1 LLPWLFAL
9 AEGLAYMHS
18 MGIIHRDIKLGNL
31 MLSREE
37 VPKIV
42 DFGAATFLWNL
53 RIDSHQLIG
62 TEVYMAPEMFM
73 RR

>member
-1 LLPWLFAL
+1 
-9 AEGLAYMHS
+9 MHA
-18 MGIIHRDIKLGNL
+18 MGIIHRDIKLANL
-31 MLSREE
+31 MLSREG

-42 DFGAATFLWNL
+42 DFGAAAFVWNL
-53 RIDSHQLIG
+53 RVDCHQLIG